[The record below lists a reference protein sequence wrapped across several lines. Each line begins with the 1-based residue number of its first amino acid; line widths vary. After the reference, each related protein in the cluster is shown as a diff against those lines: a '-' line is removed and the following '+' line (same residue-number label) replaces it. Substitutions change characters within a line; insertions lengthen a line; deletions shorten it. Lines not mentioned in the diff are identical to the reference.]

1 MENKEQKRAY
11 KEVLIILKE
20 LNLKK
25 EVPIE
30 IVEMMEE
37 EQDLSW
43 NFNFN
48 PDLPLE
54 GQHILKESNKLLLV
68 LYLTYI
74 CKNEDK
80 KKEIIKTLKET
91 EKNRQSIYSDDIF
104 KDKIKSQKSQRECKV
119 ICVKK
124 DTIWDK
130 IKNFFKKFLFKK

>member
-20 LNLKK
+20 LNLK
-25 EVPIE
+25 EEIPIE
-30 IVEMMEE
+30 IIEMMED

-54 GQHILKESNKLLLV
+54 EQHILKESNRLLLV

-74 CKNEDK
+74 CKNEDE

-91 EKNRQSIYSDDIF
+91 EKNRQSVYSDDIF
-104 KDKIKSQKSQRECKV
+104 KDKIKSQKAQGECKV